1 VVGPVSRRDLAVALN
16 VAAAGLMRELNPV
29 IFTRLELAER
39 RRAGDHFV
47 STVLA
52 GPRIWVIG
60 NDAGLAAPA

>member
-1 VVGPVSRRDLAVALN
+1 MN